1 MLLYFVVLLEEA
13 IYIWQKVSQLF
24 CNLIVLRQELM
35 GSPKRAFSIQLYWLT
50 YGKKKK
56 YWLTVP
62 LITCSMLLP
71 NCDYSSFIMPNVGPT
86 Y

>member
-56 YWLTVP
+56 ILAYCSSHHLLYV
-62 LITCSMLLP
+62 ITKL
-71 NCDYSSFIMPNVGPT
+71 
-86 Y
+86 